1 MQEFINAFNSEET
14 TAKELMEIIEK
25 VLDKWSKVMYNK
37 LIKWK
42 RGNKNEVRTYQCNQ
56 RQCSSS
62 NKDREWSKDD
72 PGFND
77 CFHLH

>member
-1 MQEFINAFNSEET
+1 MVYYYIRVKEREEIKMQEFINAFNSEET

-42 RGNKNEVRTYQCNQ
+42 RGNKNEVRAYQCN
-56 RQCSSS
+56 
-62 NKDREWSKDD
+62 
-72 PGFND
+72 
-77 CFHLH
+77 